1 MYGSEAWVVNKQQKS
16 ATQAT
21 ERKVL
26 RRIAEKRTVDRVR
39 NVEIRDALKQEVV
52 LEKVKRSQVIR
63 IKLLDKMGPKG
74 IVKKL

>member
-1 MYGSEAWVVNKQQKS
+1 MYGSEVWVVNKQQKS

-21 ERKVL
+21 EKKVS
-26 RRIAEKRTVDRVR
+26 RCIAEKRTVDRVR

>member
-39 NVEIRDALKQEVV
+39 NVEIRDVLKQEVV
-52 LEKVKRSQVIR
+52 LEKVKRSQVR
-63 IKLLDKMGPKG
+63 
-74 IVKKL
+74 

>member
-52 LEKVKRSQVIR
+52 LEKVKRSQVR
-63 IKLLDKMGPKG
+63 
-74 IVKKL
+74 

>member
-1 MYGSEAWVVNKQQKS
+1 MNGSEVWVVNKQQKS
-16 ATQAT
+16 AIQAT
-21 ERKVL
+21 EKKVL

-39 NVEIRDALKQEVV
+39 HVEIRDALKQEVV